1 MLSLFGKCKLPIRR
15 MARWLLKRR
24 EQIIFL
30 KMSIIKYLKSKRIHG
45 LTLIFFF
52 VFVLG
57 AGAQTD
63 SHNQEGSKIIIDGRE
78 YFLHQVKQ
86 GEGFYALARQYNVSQ
101 QEILEANPE
110 LEGGLKRDQVIKI
123 PVIKGRNTSIG
134 EIEKS
139 DDFILHTV
147 EPGQTVYF
155 ISRKYDVPIND
166 IYAHNPGS
174 KDKLVPGNILKVPVT
189 KVRDL
194 PGESNQPGN
203 NRYVMR
209 TVQPGETLYALSKQ
223 YNISIEEI
231 IELNPALK
239 SGILSSGSV
248 VRLPKPSDS
257 EIVVSVPK
265 ANAGVIEGEAY
276 LYHEI
281 KPGETLY
288 SISRI
293 YNVSVRE
300 LKDAN
305 SEAESDN
312 LNPGYMLR
320 VPKQQAKAELEL
332 PSREDEK
339 LFIMHKVSRRETL
352 FSISRQ
358 YNVDIETLK
367 RVNPELVHSKLKRGM
382 TLRIPKEAWFVQNI
396 SRTSSE
402 ERATVSPEFF
412 RNLSTQALA
421 DSLCTNREQ
430 LGRAVPLKVA
440 LLLPFALEASRQA
453 NIITKIEDGDT
464 IRTQRSD
471 AIIANQSKVF
481 IEFYEG
487 ALLALDSLKNQG
499 ISVDLS
505 VYDIAPDSEALRRVL
520 NNHALKS
527 VDLIIGPARSDDLKL
542 VSDFAMRYKI
552 KLVYPLSNVNS
563 ELLKNPWL
571 FQINTPDTLMFDR
584 MANEIV
590 NQASGHNL
598 LVVLPAEKDAYAEA
612 FMEKFRKKV
621 YFHEFALNKKL
632 NYKEYR
638 MTRAD
643 ENLNN
648 IRALIDPLGKNFIVL
663 PVNQEAAISEI
674 VPVLAGVRDKT
685 KAQISLFGMTEWLRA
700 QSINPEDMFALNAQI
715 FTFFALDYHN
725 AATNAFIHKY
735 RHWYHTEPH
744 AVSPFFQNSSS
755 TSGFSR
761 YGIWG
766 HDVMYYFVYAMTTLG
781 RNFEYC
787 PTPVEVQPLQFNFS
801 FARISNWGGFYN
813 QGIFLLKFNRDY
825 TVSRV
830 PVLLFQSVI
839 PANPIL
845 PSDF

>member
-1 MLSLFGKCKLPIRR
+1 
-15 MARWLLKRR
+15 
-24 EQIIFL
+24 
-30 KMSIIKYLKSKRIHG
+30 MSITKYLKSRPIHC
-45 LTLIFFF
+45 LTLTFFF
-52 VFVLG
+52 IFVLG
-57 AGAQTD
+57 GGAQAEPQ
-63 SHNQEGSKIIIDGRE
+63 NQERSKIIIDGRE
-78 YFLHQVKQ
+78 YFLHVVKQ

-101 QEILEANPE
+101 QEILAANPD
-110 LEGGLKRDQVIKI
+110 LKDGLKRDQVIKI
-123 PVIKGRNTSIG
+123 PVIKGRNTSIV
-134 EIEKS
+134 EIEKG

-166 IYAHNPGS
+166 IYSHNPGS
-174 KDKLVPGNILKVPVT
+174 KNKLVPGSIIKVPVKKT
-189 KVRDL
+189 SEL
-194 PGESNQPGN
+194 PEKSTQPVN
-203 NRYVMR
+203 DRFVMH

-223 YNISIEEI
+223 HHISIEEI
-231 IELNPALK
+231 IDLNPALK

-248 VRLPKPSDS
+248 VRLPKSP
-257 EIVVSVPK
+257 EHKAPESVKK
-265 ANAGVIEGEAY
+265 AEVGVIEGEAY

-293 YNVSVRE
+293 YNVSVRD
-300 LKDAN
+300 LRDAN

-320 VPKQQAKAELEL
+320 IPRQPEKEEVESSPKQ
-332 PSREDEK
+332 DER
-339 LFIMHKVSRRETL
+339 LFLKHKVSRRETL

-367 RVNPELVHSKLKRGM
+367 KLNPELLSSKLKRGM
-382 TLRIPKEAWFVQNI
+382 TLKIPKEAWFVQNA
-396 SRTSSE
+396 SPPASE
-402 ERATVSPEFF
+402 EKYSPSLEGF
-412 RNLSTQALA
+412 RDFSAQVID
-421 DSLCTNREQ
+421 DSLCANREQ

-453 NIITKIEDGDT
+453 NIITTVENGDT
-464 IRTQRSD
+464 IRTERSD

-481 IEFYEG
+481 VEFYEG
-487 ALLALDSLKNQG
+487 ALLALDSLKKQG

-505 VYDIAPDSEALRRVL
+505 VYDIAPNGDALRRVL

-542 VSDFAMRYKI
+542 VSDFSIRHKI
-552 KLVYPLSNVNS
+552 KLVYPLSNVNT
-563 ELLKNPWL
+563 ELLKNPYL

-598 LVVLPAEKDAYAEA
+598 LVVLPAERDAYAEA

-621 YFHEFALNKKL
+621 YFHEFALDKKI

-648 IRALIDPLGKNFIVL
+648 IRALIDPLGKNFIVV
-663 PVNQEAAISEI
+663 PTNQEATVSEI
-674 VPVLAGVRDKT
+674 VPVLAGVKDNM

-715 FTFFALDYHN
+715 FTFFALDYRSP
-725 AATNAFIHKY
+725 ATNGFINKY
-735 RHWYHTEPH
+735 RQWYHTEPH
-744 AVSPFFQNSSS
+744 AVSPFFQSSS
-755 TSGFSR
+755 ATSGFSR

-766 HDVMYYFVYAMTTLG
+766 HDVMYYFVYAMASHG

-787 PTPVEVQPLQFNFS
+787 PSPVEVQPLQFNFS
-801 FARISNWGGFYN
+801 FARVSNWGGFYN
-813 QGIFLLKFNRDY
+813 QGIFLLKFNPGY
-825 TVSRV
+825 SVSRV

-845 PSDF
+845 PSGF